1 MNLFVYIGFP
11 KTGNTSL
18 HYFFLKS
25 KRVNYLIESS
35 TERKLTNEFDFIWK
49 SIIFDNL
56 KTFKLKIKN
65 NRNKIISSISTYLYR
80 SGGVHERRIFSLGA
94 LPGWVVRDSVFLVVL
109 VLVVL
114 VRPGGAAARDPS
126 VPSPG

>member
-35 TERKLTNEFDFIWK
+35 TERKLTKEFDFIWK
-49 SIIFDNL
+49 SIIFDYL
-56 KTFKLKIKN
+56 KTYHSKKIQ
-65 NRNKIISSISTYLYR
+65 
-80 SGGVHERRIFSLGA
+80 
-94 LPGWVVRDSVFLVVL
+94 SVFPFIFATDGTVKILFKYNHWDSQL
-109 VLVVL
+109 
-114 VRPGGAAARDPS
+114 
-126 VPSPG
+126 